1 MFQTN
6 ELRSRLAVKVVIPML
21 LISVLCVV
29 SFAASATISNGSTYK
44 AIGGEIISITGNY
57 EVTPIGF
64 GIATED
70 TISSSVWS
78 TFEPLT
84 TGVIAGNWIYTIKVK
99 ALTTNPATVSVSWS
113 QSGNPEYSPLG
124 SIAISGD
131 ITSGQEATFV
141 FDSGVQSFDSPVGI
155 LITVE

>member
-57 EVTPIGF
+57 EVTPISF
-64 GIATED
+64 SIATES
-70 TISSSVWS
+70 TAENFGWS

-84 TGVIAGNWIYTIKVK
+84 TGVIAGNWIYSIKVK

-124 SIAISGD
+124 SITILD
-131 ITSGQEATFV
+131 DPVSGQEATFV
-141 FDSGVQSFDSPVGI
+141 FDTGVQSFDSPVGI

>member
-6 ELRSRLAVKVVIPML
+6 ELRSKLPFKVIIPML
-21 LISVLCVV
+21 LISILCIV
-29 SFAASATISNGSTYK
+29 SFATSATISNGSTYK

-64 GIATED
+64 GIATENAIGRNTWSN
-70 TISSSVWS
+70 TI
-78 TFEPLT
+78 PLT
-84 TGVIAGNWIYTIKVK
+84 TDIFAGNWIYTIKVK

-113 QSGNPEYSPLG
+113 QGGNPEFYPLG
-124 SIAISGD
+124 SITISD
-131 ITSGQEATFV
+131 NPTSGQEATFV
-141 FDSGVQSFDSPVGI
+141 FDTGVQSFGSPVGI